1 MVQSLNEAFPTII
14 TSGTI
19 LTSAGFV
26 IGYLTNNA
34 VIASLGKVL
43 GRGTLISI
51 ILVMTVLPQLLLIGD
66 KLIDKT
72 ELTRAVKLGQE
83 KEA

>member
-1 MVQSLNEAFPTII
+1 MESLNQSFPTII

-26 IGYLTNNA
+26 IGSLTNNV
-34 VIASLGKVL
+34 VIASLGKTL

-51 ILVMTVLPQLLLIGD
+51 ILVMTVLPQLLLLGD

-72 ELTRAVKLGQE
+72 ELTRTVKTGQG